1 MTPLFSILPFPF
13 VVDVVV
19 VISGK
24 TFPPRCRIVFFFMCV
39 CIAKCIRKEMNA
51 AELPLEKADMV
62 TVDGAAVRMRKH
74 LFWGS
79 LVNTVCP

>member
-24 TFPPRCRIVFFFMCV
+24 TFPPRCRIAFFSCV
-39 CIAKCIRKEMNA
+39 CIAKFIRKEMN